1 MDKKRI
7 AAAFAGAREA
17 GRAAFIVYITAGDP
31 SLATTAKLIPALAG
45 AGADII
51 ELGVPFSD
59 PLADGPVIQ
68 AASQR
73 ALAGGTTLD
82 GILGMV
88 GRVRPQVD
96 VPLVLMTYCNP
107 LLRRG
112 YADFAERAAGAGVD
126 GVIVP
131 DLPLEECGPLQREL
145 DRGGI
150 DLVQLIAPTTPA
162 ARQAELCRVSRG
174 FAYYVTVAGIT
185 GTRDALPAGLADNL
199 DRLRAV
205 SPVPVAAGFGI
216 STAEQAE
223 VVGRH
228 ADGVIVGSALVRR
241 IAAAADETEVVAR
254 AAAFVRE
261 LRGTAG
267 RVGAL

>member
-1 MDKKRI
+1 MKTKRI

-17 GRAAFIVYITAGDP
+17 GRTVLIVYITAGDP
-31 SLATTAKLIPALAG
+31 SLAVTEKLIPVLAA

-73 ALAGGTTLD
+73 ALAGGATLE

-88 GRVRPQVD
+88 ARLRPRVA

-112 YADFAERAAGAGVD
+112 YGDFAAHAAAAGVD

-131 DLPLEECGPLQREL
+131 DLPLEECGPLQLEL
-145 DRGGI
+145 DRTGV

-162 ARQAELCRVSRG
+162 ARQVELCRASRG

-185 GTRDALPAGLADNL
+185 GTRDTLPAGLADNL
-199 DRLRAV
+199 ERLRAV

-216 STAEQAE
+216 STAKQAE
-223 VVGRH
+223 MVGRH

-241 IAAAADETEVVAR
+241 IAEAADEKEALAGALT
-254 AAAFVRE
+254 FVRE
-261 LRGTAG
+261 LRAG
-267 RVGAL
+267 C

>member
-1 MDKKRI
+1 MRTNTKRI

-17 GRAAFIVYITAGDP
+17 GRAVLIVYITAGDP
-31 SLATTAKLIPALAG
+31 SLAVTEKLIPVLAA

-73 ALAGGTTLD
+73 ALAGGTTLE

-88 GRVRPQVD
+88 KRLRPRVD
-96 VPLVLMTYCNP
+96 APLVLMTYCNP

-112 YADFAERAAGAGVD
+112 YGDFATHAAAVGVD

-131 DLPLEECGPLQREL
+131 DLPLEECGPLQLEL
-145 DRGGI
+145 DRTGV
-150 DLVQLIAPTTPA
+150 DLIQLIAPTTPA
-162 ARQAELCRVSRG
+162 ARQVQLCRASRG

-185 GTRDALPAGLADNL
+185 GTRDTLPAGLAANL
-199 DRLRAV
+199 DRLRAI

-216 STAEQAE
+216 STAKQAE
-223 VVGRH
+223 MVGRH

-241 IAAAADETEVVAR
+241 IAEAADEKEAMAG

-261 LRGTAG
+261 LRAG
-267 RVGAL
+267 C